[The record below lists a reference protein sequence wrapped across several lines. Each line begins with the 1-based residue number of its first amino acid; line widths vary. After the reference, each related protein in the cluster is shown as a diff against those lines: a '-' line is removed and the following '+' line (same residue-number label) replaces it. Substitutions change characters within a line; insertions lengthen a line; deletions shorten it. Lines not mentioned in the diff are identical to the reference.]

1 MFFNLKSFIKRMSL
15 KMGQLKFDKQLCF
28 TCSTYDCLVK
38 CQYLDID
45 REKARPEIMRMI
57 KGEDSFVL
65 HDCTTCYAC
74 EEYCT
79 RGNHPFFLITDLQ
92 EQLDILPAPK
102 PLTTQWINMTE
113 PTRKDIPQ
121 FYGATEPAITL
132 CVFPEHIPAVNESK
146 LFNELSIIIG
156 RYFFCQLVYLHLGKP
171 SITRERLVKVIEHIG
186 NHEFK
191 ELVCFH
197 DECYSTFTTY
207 ASAYS
212 IDVPF
217 KPVHLFEY
225 LYSKLKH
232 YEDQISPLNIKVAYQ
247 RPCSSRLTPKMEHYV
262 DDIFELIG
270 VERVSREYTGQNSL
284 CCASVIRIQQKY
296 DLFKD
301 NQRKNVEDMVKA
313 GAEYCVFNCPMC
325 YSSLSEAVTKKG
337 IQPIMMHE
345 LCQIAI
351 GEKKLRK

>member
-1 MFFNLKSFIKRMSL
+1 MSL